1 MSNSSILLP
10 TILAII
16 VAFLGAVDGI
26 VVRILTSELHPFLI
40 VFFRGL
46 FGLFIIIPIFF
57 RDNEVFNSSYKYL
70 HFFRAFLKILALT
83 CFFLAFK
90 SVALSDVISISFI
103 TPLLI
108 ILGSILFLNEIPTK
122 KHIIISFIGFIGIL
136 IILKPGFS
144 IIPSALYWALLGAFL
159 SACIQLILKKM
170 SSRDKPNTLIVWNLI
185 CTAPLALIPAF
196 FFWTTPSLE
205 MLILLM
211 IQGLIGVL
219 NMSFMTKAMSITD
232 ISYLAPYDFLR
243 LPLISFFAFFLFDE
257 IPSLSTLFGGF
268 IVFFSSFIISNLA
281 SKNKK

>member
-1 MSNSSILLP
+1 MSNSSVLFP

-46 FGLFIIIPIFF
+46 FGLVIIIPIFL
-57 RDNEVFNSSYKYL
+57 RDNQVFISSYRYL
-70 HFFRAFLKILALT
+70 HFLRALLKILALT

-90 SVALSDVISISFI
+90 SVPLSDVVSISFI

-108 ILGSILFLNEIPTK
+108 IFGSILFLNEMPAK
-122 KHIIISFIGFIGIL
+122 KHIIISFIAFIGIL
-136 IILKPGFS
+136 IILKPGFAN
-144 IIPSALYWALLGAFL
+144 IPSALYWAFLGAFL

-170 SSRDKPNTLIVWNLI
+170 SSRDKPNTLMVWNLI
-185 CTAPLALIPAF
+185 CTVPLALIPAF
-196 FFWTTPSLE
+196 FFWTKPSLE

-219 NMSFMTKAMSITD
+219 NMSFMTKAISIID

-243 LPLISFFAFFLFDE
+243 LPLISIFAFFLFGE
-257 IPSLSTLFGGF
+257 VPSLSTLFGGF
-268 IVFFSSFIISNLA
+268 IIFFSSLIISNFA
-281 SKNKK
+281 SKKNK

>member
-1 MSNSSILLP
+1 MSNSSIILP

-46 FGLFIIIPIFF
+46 FGLVIIIPIFF
-57 RDNEVFNSSYKYL
+57 RDNEVFISSYKYL

-122 KHIIISFIGFIGIL
+122 KHIIISFIGFI
-136 IILKPGFS
+136 
-144 IIPSALYWALLGAFL
+144 
-159 SACIQLILKKM
+159 
-170 SSRDKPNTLIVWNLI
+170 
-185 CTAPLALIPAF
+185 
-196 FFWTTPSLE
+196 
-205 MLILLM
+205 
-211 IQGLIGVL
+211 
-219 NMSFMTKAMSITD
+219 
-232 ISYLAPYDFLR
+232 
-243 LPLISFFAFFLFDE
+243 
-257 IPSLSTLFGGF
+257 
-268 IVFFSSFIISNLA
+268 
-281 SKNKK
+281 